1 MCVIYNIHYLKA
13 LLFNK
18 SDLLLHTTKHQDM
31 HKYILILNL
40 ILSFITLSSILTY
53 GQTERKEIIAK
64 RTTTPP
70 KIDGILN
77 DAAWEGV
84 PVANNFV
91 QLEPVNGDPCSFP
104 TEVKF
109 IYDDNALYV
118 AAMFYDPHPDSIMLG
133 LGERDNEDINADV
146 FAVTI
151 GTFDDGHNAFEFWVS
166 ASGVQIDKKIS
177 ANDGDVNWNAVWD
190 SHVNLND
197 SGWSAEMKI
206 PYSAIRF
213 PKTSEQKW
221 AIIIWRSIKRYN
233 ELANWQM
240 IDKEVYGFM
249 NQSGLLLGIKDIEP
263 PLRLS
268 FSPYVSAY
276 VIKNS
281 ESDKSSYSYNGGLDL
296 KYGIN
301 ESFTLDMTLIPD
313 FGQVESDDEVLN
325 LSPFEVKYDEKRTF
339 FTEGTELFNKG
350 GIFYSR
356 RIGAT
361 PSNYYSVYGELSDNE
376 IITNNPSETQM
387 INATKISGRT
397 NKGLGIGVFN
407 AMTEEANATISDTLL
422 GESRDFVT
430 QGFTNYNLLV
440 FDQILKNNSY
450 VSVINSN
457 VKRSNYMANVT
468 ATEFNLLNKKNSY
481 AIFGTAA
488 MSNKFDAISGNSFG
502 YKYNLKLAKVR
513 GNFRAD
519 LHQIVESD
527 TYDPNDLGYLQ
538 HNNELTNKLTLEYNF
553 YKPVWKFL
561 SWSNK
566 LELRHTSLYAPR
578 VFSEVEI
585 EVSTHI
591 SFRNSTGIRSH
602 ASIKPID
609 NHDYFETRTLTNYV
623 VVPKS
628 FHLCTFYSPNRTKDF
643 TIGGGGAFWVSDY
656 YNQSTFYLQ
665 LSPSWRIGDKFHINY
680 WLHHTTK
687 NNTIGYVGASND
699 TINFGMRDL
708 KEISQTIDF
717 KYIFNNVSS
726 LSFRM
731 RHYWSS
737 AEYSKYMYLQDDG
750 YFETNP
756 TDLKMDVNFNAFNI
770 DMYYS
775 YYFAPGSEVSIAWK
789 YAIYN
794 NKNEAIAKYVDNVR
808 DIINSPYSNSLSIRV
823 LYYIDYVS
831 IKKTLNKK

>member
-1 MCVIYNIHYLKA
+1 MQKNISIILLSFLFLFATQLKA
-13 LLFNK
+13 
-18 SDLLLHTTKHQDM
+18 QV
-31 HKYILILNL
+31 
-40 ILSFITLSSILTY
+40 
-53 GQTERKEIIAK
+53 ERKQIYAQ

-70 KIDGILN
+70 KIDGKIN
-77 DAAWEGV
+77 DEVWAGI

-91 QLEPVNGDPCSFP
+91 QLEPVNGKPCSFP

-109 IYDDNALYV
+109 IYDDDALYIG
-118 AAMFYDPHPDSIMLG
+118 AMFYDPNPDSIMTD
-133 LGERDNEDINADV
+133 LGERDSEDINADV
-146 FAVTI
+146 FAVSI
-151 GTFDDGHNAFEFWVS
+151 GPFDDGHNAFEFWVS

-177 ANDGDVNWNAVWD
+177 ANYGDVNWNAVWE
-190 SHVNLND
+190 SHVSLND

-213 PKTSEQKW
+213 PKTSVQKW

-233 ELANWQM
+233 ELANWQI

-249 NQSGLLLGIKDIEP
+249 NQSGLLLGINDIEP

-268 FSPYVSAY
+268 FTPYVSGY
-276 VIKNS
+276 ILKQSNS
-281 ESDKSSYSYNGGLDL
+281 NKTSYSYNGGLDL

-313 FGQVESDDEVLN
+313 FGQVESDDEILN

-361 PSNYYSVYGELSDNE
+361 PANYDSIYNNLGQNE
-376 IITNNPSETQM
+376 TIVENPTETQM

-407 AMTEEANATISDTLL
+407 AMTKEAVASIVDSIS
-422 GESRDFVT
+422 GKSHSFVT

-440 FDQILKNNSY
+440 LDQILKNNSF

-457 VKRSNYMANVT
+457 VKRNDYMANVT
-468 ATEFNLLNKKNSY
+468 ATEFNLLNKKNTY

-488 MSNKFDAISGNSFG
+488 ISNKNTELSDNDFG
-502 YKYNLKLAKVR
+502 FKYDLKLAKVQ
-513 GNFRAD
+513 GNLRAD
-519 LHQIVESD
+519 LQQIVKSD
-527 TYDPNDLGYLQ
+527 NYDQNDLGYLR
-538 HNNELTNKLTLEYNF
+538 HNNELSYKFNLEYNF
-553 YKPVWKFL
+553 YKPIWKFL

-566 LELRHTSLYAPR
+566 LNIRHTSLFAPR
-578 VFSEVEI
+578 SFSEIEI
-585 EVSTHI
+585 ELSTHI
-591 SFRNSTGIRSH
+591 NFRNNTGIRSH

-628 FHLCTFYSPNRTKDF
+628 FHLCTFYSPNRIKKF

-656 YNQSTFYLQ
+656 YNQSTFYFQ
-665 LSPSWRIGDKFHINY
+665 LSPSLRIGDKFYINY
-680 WLHHTTK
+680 RLHHTTK
-687 NNTIGYVGASND
+687 NNTVGYVGASND

-731 RHYWSS
+731 RHYWSK
-737 AEYSKYMYLQDDG
+737 AKYSKYMYLQDDG
-750 YFETNP
+750 YFEPNP
-756 TDLKMDVNFNAFNI
+756 NNLNMDVNFNAFNI

-789 YAIYN
+789 YAIYDS
-794 NKNEAIAKYVDNVR
+794 KNEAIAQYIDNIQN
-808 DIINSPYSNSLSIRV
+808 IINSPYSNSISIRV
-823 LYYIDYVS
+823 LYYIDYNNIRKVL
-831 IKKTLNKK
+831 KNKQ